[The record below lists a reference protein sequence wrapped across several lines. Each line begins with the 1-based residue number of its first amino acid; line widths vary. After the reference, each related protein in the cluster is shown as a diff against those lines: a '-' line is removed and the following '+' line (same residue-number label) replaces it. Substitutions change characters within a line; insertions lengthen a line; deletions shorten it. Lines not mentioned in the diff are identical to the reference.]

1 MLVLSRALGESII
14 VSDRFQATVA
24 VIGTDYVDLGVIELN
39 GDRRGVVTLNEHELR
54 PIVGGVRGILI
65 RHKQDGVRLGFEFED
80 GVTIQRAELI

>member
-14 VSDRFQATVA
+14 VSDRFQATV
-24 VIGTDYVDLGVIELN
+24 IGKDYVDLGVIELN
-39 GDRRGVVTLNEHELR
+39 SDRRGVVTLHKHGLL

-65 RHKQDGVRLGFEFED
+65 RHTQDGVRLGFEVED